1 MSTIAFKRR
10 RAASRRFALPT
21 WRLVNS
27 EILKLR
33 KRRGVVALTAVTT
46 VGVTLV
52 TYGVLVI
59 LHAVNAAHYGPAGG
73 VDHLATGIG
82 VLSGLAAVAATIVG
96 ATAGAGDLGAKVF
109 RELVVTGRPRQT
121 LFNARIPG
129 GLLFLLP
136 FVAVAFVLTAVAS
149 VAFAGSLPTP
159 SVGLLAESGAYVLL
173 TVAFGYALALG
184 LGSLLGSRSTT
195 IGGLLAWWLAVSPLL
210 MAISFLGG
218 ARDALPSVAIDRFL
232 PGELAGVLKPDNEPS
247 MSVAAGVVTLVVW
260 MVVALAIGSWRT
272 RARDA

>member
-10 RAASRRFALPT
+10 RAESRRFALPT

-82 VLSGLAAVAATIVG
+82 VLSGLAGVAATIVG
-96 ATAGAGDLGAKVF
+96 ATAGAGDLGANVF

-129 GLLFLLP
+129 GVLFLLP

-195 IGGLLAWWLAVSPLL
+195 IGVLLAWWLAVSPLL
-210 MAISFLGG
+210 IAISFLGA
-218 ARDALPSVAIDRFL
+218 ARDALPSVAIDRFI

-260 MVVALAIGSWRT
+260 TVVALAIGSWRT
-272 RARDA
+272 RTRDA